1 MTARTLPQVAS
12 QPRLALRPREAAAM
26 LGPSTRTLWAWSKF
40 GIIPCLRV
48 TRGRRVTTLYS
59 PSSLQAWLEMQAD
72 KGRCRVS
79 KCETCLNLLE
89 TFGDR
94 YQIRWEEPANSRWTD
109 PWYQLIPCRL
119 GHIYP
124 HGGDLLGF
132 ASRRRGGVTRRV
144 ASLPYATV
152 MQAGDGG
159 ANILFPAD
167 RFFEVAMMVHPRQR
181 RRLTD
186 AQRAAAIERLQ
197 RYWPASGQDSARAA
211 VQRGSEALERVRLA
225 LVDPEAHIASGEV
238 LGLAEV

>member
-1 MTARTLPQVAS
+1 M
-12 QPRLALRPREAAAM
+12 
-26 LGPSTRTLWAWSKF
+26 
-40 GIIPCLRV
+40 
-48 TRGRRVTTLYS
+48 
-59 PSSLQAWLEMQAD
+59 
-72 KGRCRVS
+72 S

-167 RFFEVAMMVHPRQR
+167 RFFEVAMMVHPRRR
-181 RRLTD
+181 RRLTGCS
-186 AQRAAAIERLQ
+186 ASCGHRTTATVLAGL
-197 RYWPASGQDSARAA
+197 WPGFRKSRSTTR
-211 VQRGSEALERVRLA
+211 
-225 LVDPEAHIASGEV
+225 
-238 LGLAEV
+238 